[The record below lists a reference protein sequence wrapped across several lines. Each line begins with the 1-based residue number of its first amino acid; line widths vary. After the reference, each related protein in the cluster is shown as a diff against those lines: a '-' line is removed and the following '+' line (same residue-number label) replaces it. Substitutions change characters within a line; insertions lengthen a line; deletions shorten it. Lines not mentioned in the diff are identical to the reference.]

1 MKGRACQTLAALPR
15 PPSAP
20 ARRGSPG
27 RRRTSVWARALPD
40 MQRGGRTMAAAA
52 VGDRRRRR
60 RSSSSAHARRGE
72 WYRPLTRPPAPP
84 PPRPAEPPPPPPHT
98 HTARPAGTGSPHRT
112 PSEGRRLPAAAGQ
125 PHGRRDPSAPAGVG
139 ACRGTEPA
147 RRPLAGRDGTG
158 TGRPRRRP
166 RPSPSVVAGSPHAAP
181 RPCSPK
187 NSGNDGPA
195 RVRLPLPEET
205 DRSALP
211 PFPPLN
217 RLQVNYRL
225 RDKHHHLKKPNNK
238 HPGV

>member
-84 PPRPAEPPPPPPHT
+84 PPRPAEPPPPPLPT
-98 HTARPAGTGSPHRT
+98 HTRRGRQVRAPLTGPPPRGGGYRPRPGSPTAGAT
-112 PSEGRRLPAAAGQ
+112 PPLRRASVLAEGRSR
-125 PHGRRDPSAPAGVG
+125 HG
-139 ACRGTEPA
+139 A
-147 RRPLAGRDGTG
+147 RWRDGTG
-158 TGRPRRRP
+158 REPVGPGAARGP
-166 RPSPSVVAGSPHAAP
+166 RPPSLRGHRTLP
-181 RPCSPK
+181 RGRAHRK
-187 NSGNDGPA
+187 TRGMTG
-195 RVRLPLPEET
+195 LPVCGC
-205 DRSALP
+205 
-211 PFPPLN
+211 PFPK
-217 RLQVNYRL
+217 RRIARRSL
-225 RDKHHHLKKPNNK
+225 RSLLLT
-238 HPGV
+238 GCR

>member
-40 MQRGGRTMAAAA
+40 MQRGGRTMAAAT

-60 RSSSSAHARRGE
+60 RSSSAHARRGE

-84 PPRPAEPPPPPPHT
+84 PPRPAEPPTPTPPP

-125 PHGRRDPSAPAGVG
+125 PHGRRDPSAPAG
-139 ACRGTEPA
+139 
-147 RRPLAGRDGTG
+147 RRCLPRDGAGTAPVGG
-158 TGRPRRRP
+158 TGREPVGPGAARGP
-166 RPSPSVVAGSPHAAP
+166 RPPSLRGHRTLP
-181 RPCSPK
+181 RGRAHRK
-187 NSGNDGPA
+187 TRGMTG
-195 RVRLPLPEET
+195 LPVCGC
-205 DRSALP
+205 
-211 PFPPLN
+211 PFPK
-217 RLQVNYRL
+217 RRIARRSL
-225 RDKHHHLKKPNNK
+225 RSLLLT
-238 HPGV
+238 GCR